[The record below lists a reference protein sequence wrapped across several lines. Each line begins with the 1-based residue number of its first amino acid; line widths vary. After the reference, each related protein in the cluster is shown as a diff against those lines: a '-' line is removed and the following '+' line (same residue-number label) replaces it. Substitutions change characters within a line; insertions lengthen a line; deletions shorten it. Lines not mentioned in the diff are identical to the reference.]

1 MWKSNKVADL
11 LNKKQKI
18 EKEIR
23 EIQKKCKHSTRSLK
37 SIRESVDSSSTV
49 IRWVCD
55 KCLLPIGY
63 PNNKEVNNFLKE

>member
-18 EKEIR
+18 EKEIA
-23 EIQKKCKHSTRSLK
+23 EIQKSCKHFSKSLK
-37 SIRESVDSSSTV
+37 AIRERVDTHTTV

-55 KCLLPIGY
+55 DCSKIVGY
-63 PNNKEVNNFLKE
+63 PSKQETDKFFRE

>member
-23 EIQKKCKHSTRSLK
+23 EIQKNCKHPKKSLK
-37 SIRESVDSSSTV
+37 SIRERVDSSSTV

-55 KCLLPIGY
+55 ECFLSIGY
-63 PNNKEVNNFLKE
+63 PSEKEINEFLK

>member
-18 EKEIR
+18 KKEIE
-23 EIQKKCKHSTRSLK
+23 EIQQNCKHPTKSLK
-37 SIRESVDSSSTV
+37 SIRERVDSSSII

-55 KCLLPIGY
+55 KCFLSIGY
-63 PNNKEVNNFLKE
+63 PDNEEINEYLK

>member
-23 EIQKKCKHSTRSLK
+23 EIQKSCKHPSKSLK
-37 SIRESVDSSSTV
+37 ATRERVDSHTTV
-49 IRWVCD
+49 IRWICDVCY
-55 KCLLPIGY
+55 LPIGY
-63 PNNKEVNNFLKE
+63 PNNKDLNNFFKQ